1 MCGGLRFQVVF
12 WSLHLPYSHL
22 VHLAGGDA
30 KIFPA
35 LGLFVAYS
43 DWIDFMIVLV
53 AAMIAAVL
61 LVIILRLTPLQKY
74 TPEWKTWNAGRF
86 IPMGLALGSS
96 IIFYYVLALNTL

>member
-1 MCGGLRFQVVF
+1 MAVCGFRWDFGHYICLIRI
-12 WSLHLPYSHL
+12 WRIWR
-22 VHLAGGDA
+22 GGDA

>member
-1 MCGGLRFQVVF
+1 VAVCGFRWDFGHYICLIRI
-12 WSLHLPYSHL
+12 WRIWR
-22 VHLAGGDA
+22 GDA